1 MPDWPGN
8 GSLEWSKL
16 KVLRKVGGGGG
27 GREQALEEPLVRVR
41 GESFNFQLPMGG
53 KAFCFVI

>member
-16 KVLRKVGGGGG
+16 KVLRKVGVGVGGG
-27 GREQALEEPLVRVR
+27 GRWWAGAGFRGAL
-41 GESFNFQLPMGG
+41 G
-53 KAFCFVI
+53 KGKG